1 MAELGVPGDVPV
13 VVLAALW
20 LLVSAAQRLS
30 A

>member
-1 MAELGVPGDVPV
+1 MAELGVPWDVPL

-20 LLVSAAQRLS
+20 LLVPAAQRLS